1 MAHTTSI
8 KVRFYELDPYNHV
21 NHTAYFGYFETARI
35 EALES
40 VGLGMGDMSAA
51 GIHVV
56 VVEASARFIVP
67 AVGGDT
73 LRIETSVKER
83 KRASSTWQQQM
94 YRDDTLLATLE
105 IRAAVTDL
113 DGKPTRFPT
122 DMVEALSAL

>member
-1 MAHTTSI
+1 MAHTTTL
-8 KVRFYELDPYNHV
+8 KVRFYELDPYSHV

-40 VGLGMGDMSAA
+40 VGLAMDQMSAV

-56 VVEASARFIVP
+56 VVEADARFLVP

-73 LRIETSVKER
+73 LRIETAVKER
-83 KRASSTWQQQM
+83 RRASSMWQQRM
-94 YRDDTLLATLE
+94 FRDDTLIATLE

-113 DGKPTRFPT
+113 DGRPTRFPT
-122 DMVEALSAL
+122 EFAEALAAL